1 MSSVKYCGGS
11 LKTIKHWS
19 KVNECEMTFSI
30 YLPDESIIV
39 QRCEP
44 FPVMYF
50 LSGLVGNHEKFAYKS
65 HFGIYAQ
72 QQKIACVFPDTSP
85 RCTSI
90 EGIKDDMYFGE
101 SASYY
106 VDAT

>member
-1 MSSVKYCGGS
+1 
-11 LKTIKHWS
+11 
-19 KVNECEMTFSI
+19 MTFSI